1 MGLKDLR
8 LPTEPV
14 EVPGGGAF
22 AVRGLSL
29 TDMRTLVTK
38 YSSELAQ
45 LFNLFVNDGT
55 TNEAKIGNAAA
66 TAAQFINESPAIAA
80 DVIAVAS
87 GEADVYEIVLTL
99 PFPVQVDALT
109 KIGKLTFASE
119 DSAKKFLQTARS
131 LIGTFKVSQSG

>member
-14 EVPGGGAF
+14 EVPGGGSF

-29 TDMRTLVTK
+29 TDMRALVTK

-45 LFNLFVNDGT
+45 LFELFANDGST
-55 TNEAKIGNAAA
+55 DETRIGNAAA
-66 TAAQFINESPAIAA
+66 TAAKFINESPAIAA
-80 DVIAVAS
+80 EVIAIAS
-87 GEADVYEIVLTL
+87 GEHDVYEIVLLL
-99 PFPVQVDALT
+99 PFPIQVDALT

-131 LIGTFKVSQSG
+131 MIGLFQVSQSG